1 MSLFR
6 ETRLPEAEVYE
17 LLSNPRRREL
27 LRQLPA
33 DEWVSLREVSERIAA
48 AETGTLDVPRAV
60 RETVYVSLY
69 QTHVPRLCEL
79 GVMEFDRE
87 ERRVRLID
95 RRGVGLY
102 MDRVTRHGVTWGEVF
117 RWTGTI
123 GLTAVVA
130 SLAEVPV
137 VNAVDPLL
145 WASGALAAI
154 ATASVAQLARS
165 FRR

>member
-1 MSLFR
+1 
-6 ETRLPEAEVYE
+6 
-17 LLSNPRRREL
+17 
-27 LRQLPA
+27 
-33 DEWVSLREVSERIAA
+33 
-48 AETGTLDVPRAV
+48 
-60 RETVYVSLY
+60 
-69 QTHVPRLCEL
+69 
-79 GVMEFDRE
+79 MEFDRE